1 MSGVEC
7 SAVQY
12 SALLP
17 RDKYGLLSAHARAL
31 LSLKLERR
39 LLTYQ
44 WLGSTVCPTRP
55 SVVAGNPL
63 LPRLVQLCTVKRGTD
78 RETR

>member
-1 MSGVEC
+1 MSGEQC
-7 SAVQY
+7 

-17 RDKYGLLSAHARAL
+17 RYKDGLLCAHARAL
-31 LSLKLERR
+31 PSLKLERG